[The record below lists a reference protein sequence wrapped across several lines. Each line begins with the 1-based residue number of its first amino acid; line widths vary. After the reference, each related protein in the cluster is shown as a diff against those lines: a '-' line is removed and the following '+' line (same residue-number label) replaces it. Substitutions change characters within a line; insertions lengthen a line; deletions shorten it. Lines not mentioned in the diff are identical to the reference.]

1 MYMSAKK
8 NSSVQENN
16 GFIISKVNSVEPT
29 YENASAIKKVQVRFN
44 YKLLKIINF
53 FKNSKDF
60 IALTNSILDILVS
73 GIILNIGMMIFGF
86 PLSISFILSF
96 GCLYWFFFK
105 KIYQYLL
112 EIVKEFALSKNYK

>member
-1 MYMSAKK
+1 MSAKK

-44 YKLLKIINF
+44 SKLLKIINF

>member
-44 YKLLKIINF
+44 SKLLKIINF